1 MLLIKTNKD
10 TLLKPLQTVTGIV
23 ERRQTLP
30 ILSNVLIQQ
39 NEEKTTFLTTDLEIQ
54 IQTTAV
60 HDSSNSQNFS
70 LTVAAKKLQDI
81 LRSLAADAE
90 VTLTRKDDHLHVKSG
105 HSAFNLHILP
115 AEDFPEIV
123 EEAKSDGVVT
133 LKQKE
138 LKNLLHHVQFAVAQ
152 QDIRYYLNGLL
163 LLIDQQRL
171 IGVGTDGHRL
181 AYIATHLDEAHEK
194 QEVILPRKAVF
205 ELSKL
210 LHDSDDPVEIDYF
223 QNKIRFSFSDI
234 VLTSKVIDG
243 KFPDYNRVIPTRN
256 TKQFEI
262 NRLIFLQALQRV
274 SILSN
279 QSEKFR
285 GVRLII
291 NPKSLCILCKNNEQE
306 EAQEQLD
313 ISYQDEP
320 IDISLNITY
329 LLDLLNNVDSET
341 VHCAFENA
349 NSSVLITIP
358 DNAEFKYI
366 VMPMRI

>member
-1 MLLIKTNKD
+1 MLLIKTHRD

-30 ILSNVLIQQ
+30 ILSNVLIRQ
-39 NEEKTTFLTTDLEIQ
+39 NAEKTSFLTTDLEIQ
-54 IQTTAV
+54 IKTVTTIDLAAKQ
-60 HDSSNSQNFS
+60 DFS
-70 LTVAAKKLQDI
+70 LTVSAKKLQDI
-81 LRSLAADAE
+81 LRSLPADAE
-90 VTLTRKDDHLHVKSG
+90 VTLTRQDDHLYVKSG
-105 HSAFNLHILP
+105 KSAFNLQILP
-115 AEDFPEIV
+115 AEDFPEMV
-123 EEAKSDGVVT
+123 EESESENAIT

-138 LKNLLHHVQFAVAQ
+138 LKDLLHHVQFAVAQ

-163 LLIDQQRL
+163 LLTDGTQL
-171 IGVGTDGHRL
+171 ISVGTDGHRL
-181 AYIATHLDEAHEK
+181 AYIAAALDQEQKK

-210 LHDSDDPVEIDYF
+210 LEENDEPVTIDYL
-223 QNKIRFSFSDI
+223 QNKVRFSFSGI

-256 TKQFEI
+256 NKHFEI
-262 NRLIFLQALQRV
+262 NRLLFLQALQRV

-285 GVRLII
+285 GVRLIVGENNLRI
-291 NPKSLCILCKNNEQE
+291 VCKNSEQE
-306 EAQEQLD
+306 EAEDDLE
-313 ISYQDEP
+313 ITYNDEAV
-320 IDISLNITY
+320 DISLNITY
-329 LLDLLNNVDSET
+329 LLDLLNNVNSESIQ
-341 VHCAFENA
+341 CAFENA

-358 DNAEFKYI
+358 GNDAFKYI

>member
-39 NEEKTTFLTTDLEIQ
+39 NQEKTSFLTTDLEIQ
-54 IQTTAV
+54 IKTTTV
-60 HDSSNSQNFS
+60 HDSSDHPNFS

-81 LRSLAADAE
+81 LRSLAGDPE
-90 VTLTRKDDHLHVKSG
+90 VTLTRKDDHLQVKSG
-105 HSAFNLHILP
+105 HSAFNLQILP
-115 AEDFPEIV
+115 AEDFPEIA
-123 EEAKSDGVVT
+123 EEAKSEVVVT
-133 LKQKE
+133 LKQKD
-138 LKNLLHHVQFAVAQ
+138 LKKLLHHVQFAVAQ

-163 LLIDQQRL
+163 LLIEQQHL

-181 AYIATHLDEAHEK
+181 AYIANDLDGNHDK

-210 LHDSDDPVEIDYF
+210 LSDSDDPVEIDYF

-243 KFPDYNRVIPTRN
+243 KFPDYNRVIPTKN

-262 NRLIFLQALQRV
+262 NRLVFLQALQRV

-291 NPKSLCILCKNNEQE
+291 TPNSLRIVCKNNEQE
-306 EAQEQLD
+306 EAQEELE
-313 ISYQDEP
+313 IGYQDES

-329 LLDLLNNVDSET
+329 LLDLLNNVDTET
-341 VHCAFENA
+341 VQCAFEGP

-358 DNAEFKYI
+358 GNEEFKYI

>member
-1 MLLIKTNKD
+1 MLLIKTNRD

-39 NEEKTTFLTTDLEIQ
+39 DKEKTSFLTTDLEIQ
-54 IQTTAV
+54 IKTVTTK
-60 HDSSNSQNFS
+60 DLSSKQNFA
-70 LTVAAKKLQDI
+70 LTVSAKKLQDI
-81 LRSLAADAE
+81 LRSLTSEAE
-90 VTLTRKDDHLHVKSG
+90 VTLTRQDDHLQVKSAK
-105 HSAFNLHILP
+105 SAFNLQILP

-123 EEAKSDGVVT
+123 EDLKSDIFVT
-133 LKQKE
+133 LKQNEFK
-138 LKNLLHHVQFAVAQ
+138 KLLHHVQFSIAQ

-163 LLIDQQRL
+163 LLIQDKQL
-171 IGVGTDGHRL
+171 IAVGTDGHRL
-181 AYIATHLDEAHEK
+181 AYIATELGNAQKK

-210 LHDSDDPVEIDYF
+210 LSDSEDPVNIEYF
-223 QNKIRFSFSDI
+223 QNKVRFSFSDI
-234 VLTSKVIDG
+234 ILTSKIIDG
-243 KFPDYNRVIPTRN
+243 KFPDYNRVIPTKN

-262 NRLIFLQALQRV
+262 ERLTFLQALQRV

-291 NPKSLCILCKNNEQE
+291 NKDNLCILCKNNEQE
-306 EAQEQLD
+306 DAQEELEIKYD
-313 ISYQDEP
+313 DES

-329 LLDLLNNVDSET
+329 LLDLLNNVNSET
-341 VHCAFENA
+341 VQCAFENA
-349 NSSVLITIP
+349 NSSVLVTVP
-358 DNAEFKYI
+358 GNKEFKYI

>member
-1 MLLIKTNKD
+1 MLLIKTQRD

-39 NEEKTTFLTTDLEIQ
+39 TQEKTTFLTTDLEIQ
-54 IQTTAV
+54 IKTATA
-60 HDSSNSQNFS
+60 HEASNLQNFS

-81 LRSLAADAE
+81 LRSLTTNAE

-105 HSAFNLHILP
+105 KSAFNLQILP
-115 AEDFPEIV
+115 AEDFPEIA
-123 EEAKSDGVVT
+123 EESTSDVLVA

-138 LKNLLHHVQFAVAQ
+138 LKQLLHLVQFAIAQ

-163 LLIDQQRL
+163 LLIEEHRL

-181 AYIATHLDEAHEK
+181 AYISIPLENAHKK

-210 LHDSDDPVEIDYF
+210 LNDSEDPVEIEYF
-223 QNKIRFSFSDI
+223 QNRIRFSFSDI
-234 VLTSKVIDG
+234 ILTSKVIDG
-243 KFPDYNRVIPTRN
+243 KFPDYNRVIPTKN
-256 TKQFEI
+256 TQLFEI
-262 NRLIFLQALQRV
+262 NRLVFLQALQRV

-291 NPKSLCILCKNNEQE
+291 NKDSLCIVCKNNEQE
-306 EAQEQLD
+306 EAQEELE
-313 ISYQDEP
+313 ISYDDES

-341 VHCAFENA
+341 VQCAFENA

-358 DNAEFKYI
+358 GNTEFKYI

>member
-1 MLLIKTNKD
+1 MLLIKTDRD

-39 NEEKTTFLTTDLEIQ
+39 DDKKTSFLTTDLEIQ
-54 IQTTAV
+54 IKTVTANE
-60 HDSSNSQNFS
+60 SSNKQKFS
-70 LTVAAKKLQDI
+70 LTVSAKKLQDI
-81 LRSLAADAE
+81 LRSLFTDAD
-90 VTLTRKDDHLHVKSG
+90 VSLTRLDDHLQVKSG
-105 HSAFNLHILP
+105 KSTFNLQILP
-115 AEDFPEIV
+115 AEDFPQIA
-123 EEAKSDGVVT
+123 EESEPDTLIT

-138 LKNLLHHVQFAVAQ
+138 LKKLLHHVQFAVAQ

-163 LLIDQQRL
+163 LHIEDKYLVA
-171 IGVGTDGHRL
+171 VGTDGHRL
-181 AYIATHLDEAHEK
+181 AYFSIQLDKSYGK

-210 LHDSDDPVEIDYF
+210 LSDEEDLVSIEYLP
-223 QNKIRFSFSDI
+223 NKIRFYFSEI
-234 VLTSKVIDG
+234 TLTSKVIDG
-243 KFPDYNRVIPTRN
+243 KFPDYNRVIPTKN
-256 TKQFEI
+256 TKLFEI

-279 QSEKFR
+279 QNEKFR

-291 NPKSLCILCKNNEQE
+291 SENNLCIVCKNNEQE
-306 EAQEQLD
+306 EAQEDLE
-313 ISYQDEP
+313 IKYAEES

-329 LLDLLNNVDSET
+329 LLDLLNNIDSET
-341 VHCAFENA
+341 VQCAFENA
-349 NSSVLITIP
+349 NSGVLITIP
-358 DNAEFKYI
+358 GNNEFKYI